1 MNSMLY
7 LLKRDRNCRQA
18 WSGTLR
24 MMLLIGF
31 LLCPLLLHA
40 QDTEPEQYTFQF
52 RGEDLSV
59 VLNRIAAETGEDL
72 LYDPQ
77 LTQGVTVYSQIREL
91 PFPELLSRLLEGTGL
106 DYLTLSSGTVVIV
119 RKAADS
125 PAFGSFSGRIFDNRT
140 GEPLPGAT
148 VLLADASGGTSTT
161 RTGSFQMSRMVTGS
175 YRIIFSYLGYEP
187 VTKTIDIRPDE
198 QTREVIGLEPKP
210 VSFHPVVVT
219 GHLPQLPHQNGS
231 GETVSRESEWV
242 TGNSMRDAVRS
253 LNLFTG
259 VQYGLSMTDLH
270 LQGGQHGEH
279 RLLLDGAPV
288 YNPYSFG
295 QMYSAFSPFAIR
307 SIQVHK
313 AGYGPEEGSQIS
325 GLINLNHEIPEQD
338 QNEGMV
344 HGDPLSFNSRV
355 NLSIPSGGESP
366 VHLMAAGRTNYWS
379 IYQAPFL
386 KQTLREWDDVD
397 PLITHVLL
405 HPEGEPPGYQTLEH
419 SPDIQFHDLH
429 LAARFESDP
438 FNRFE
443 ATLYSGGNYVNT
455 DLLAHTSAARDFPE
469 YMYASDRYR
478 WKNFMGQLAWHS
490 MPASRLDLSLRTSYS
505 TNSLDH
511 RYRIGN
517 TDQSTL
523 STDHSTF
530 LNTTFGQQSVS
541 SSTIYETFRT
551 HSSEI
556 PAQEDHNRI
565 RHFIARA
572 DMTYSFSPE
581 VYAEG
586 GLRADRVTSEVDF
599 SELFYLATR
608 STEES
613 TLLSSWINGRA
624 VAGNSWTFNLGS
636 RFTWHSSTE
645 TLYLEPRASIQVD
658 RPDLPFG
665 YGSFRI
671 SGGLYRQFINQY
683 QITNAG
689 PTSLVPSFSVWSHDG
704 IQEPP
709 KAWHLSGSVYLE
721 PGSKTTITL
730 EAFHKWQPVSYITS
744 YENLVTG
751 VQLSRTGFHA
761 FAEATSIQ
769 AYGAGVRIRRD
780 LPDPRFQLLLGYDYS
795 MSMVDMES
803 QFGRILPAPWNEPH
817 RLQARALAR
826 IHPAITLAAKWETVT
841 GRTWGFRRSYYDYLR
856 YQSPDPFGRFTFSRP
871 DNDKLPP
878 FHQLDLSI
886 IYRPDI
892 SRISPEIRLDL
903 INLLHHRNV
912 VDQSLHPNTEDPGRG
927 YSIRE
932 RTFPGFT
939 PSLSIQLRF

>member
-1 MNSMLY
+1 MNEPANQLS
-7 LLKRDRNCRQA
+7 RDQILSRLPSLAARF
-18 WSGTLR
+18 
-24 MMLLIGF
+24 LIVAG
-31 LLCPLLLHA
+31 LLLAPVLLQA
-40 QDTEPEQYTFQF
+40 QDMESERYTFQF
-52 RGEDLSV
+52 RGDNLSDA
-59 VLNRIAAETGEDL
+59 LNRIAAETGKDL

-77 LTQGVTVYSQIREL
+77 LTRDIAVYSQIREL
-91 PFPELLSRLLEGTGL
+91 PFPELLVRLLEGTGL

-119 RKAADS
+119 KRVTDS
-125 PAFGSFSGRIFDNRT
+125 PAFGSFAGRIIDRQS

-161 RTGSFQMSRMVTGS
+161 RTGSFHMNRMVSGS

-187 VTKTIDIRPDE
+187 VTKTIDIHPDE

-210 VSFHPVVVT
+210 VSFHPIVVT
-219 GHLPQLPHQNGS
+219 SHLPQLPHQNGS
-231 GETVSRESEWV
+231 GETASSESEWV
-242 TGNSMRDAVRS
+242 IGNSLRDAVRS
-253 LNLFTG
+253 LNLFSG
-259 VQYGLSMTDLH
+259 VQHGISMTDLH

-307 SIQVHK
+307 SIEVHK
-313 AGYGPEEGSQIS
+313 AGYGPEAGSQIS

-338 QNEGMV
+338 RTEGMI
-344 HGDPLSFNSRV
+344 HGDPLSLNSRV

-366 VHLMAAGRTNYWS
+366 VNVMAAGRTNYWS

-386 KQTLREWDDVD
+386 KQALRKWDDVD

-443 ATLYSGGNYVNT
+443 ATLYNGGNYVNT
-455 DLLAHTSAARDFPE
+455 DLLAQRSEARDFPE

-478 WKNFMGQLAWHS
+478 WKNFMGQFAWHT
-490 MPASRLDLSLRTSYS
+490 MPTSRLDLSLRTSYS
-505 TNSLDH
+505 TNSLGH

-517 TDQSTL
+517 TEQSTL
-523 STDHSTF
+523 SGS
-530 LNTTFGQQSVS
+530 NTTLLTFSGQQSTS
-541 SSTIYETFRT
+541 ASTIYDTFRE

-556 PAQEDHNRI
+556 PVQEDHNRI

-572 DMTYSFSPE
+572 DLTYSFSPGFQ
-581 VYAEG
+581 AEG

-613 TLLSSWINGRA
+613 TLLSSWINGRVA
-624 VAGNSWTFNLGS
+624 VGNYWTFNLGS

-645 TLYLEPRASIQVD
+645 TLYPEPRASIQLD

-689 PTSLVPSFSVWSHDG
+689 PTSLVPSFSVWSHNG
-704 IQEPP
+704 IEEPP
-709 KAWHLSGSVYLE
+709 KAWHLSGSIYLE
-721 PGSKTTITL
+721 PGNRTTVTL

-751 VQLSRTGFHA
+751 VQLSRTGFQA
-761 FAEATSIQ
+761 FAEATSMQ
-769 AYGAGVRIRRD
+769 AYGAGIRIRQD
-780 LPDPRFQLLLGYDYS
+780 LPDPRFQLMLGYDYS

-803 QFGRILPAPWNEPH
+803 QFGRTLPAPWNEPH
-817 RLQARALAR
+817 RFQARALAR
-826 IHPAITLAAKWETVT
+826 IHPAITLVAKWETVA
-841 GRTWGFRRSYYDYLR
+841 GRSWGFRRAYYDYLR
-856 YQSPDPFGRFTFSRP
+856 YQYPDPFGRFTFSRP
-871 DNDKLPP
+871 DQDKLPP

-886 IYRPDI
+886 IYRPEL
-892 SRISPEIRLDL
+892 SHISPEIRLDL
-903 INLLHHRNV
+903 INLLHHNNI
-912 VDQSLHPNTEDPGRG
+912 VDRSLHPEPGGR
-927 YSIRE
+927 YSVRE